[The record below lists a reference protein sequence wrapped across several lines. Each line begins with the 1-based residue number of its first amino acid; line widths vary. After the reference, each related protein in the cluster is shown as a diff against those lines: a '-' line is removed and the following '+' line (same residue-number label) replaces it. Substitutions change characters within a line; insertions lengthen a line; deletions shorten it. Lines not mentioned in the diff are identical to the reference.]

1 LNETI
6 QLRKLRFLSVLVA
19 ATGGLL
25 GAPVDYFGTSTAYGQ
40 LMAPPS
46 IVNPEPTQ
54 LPPNT
59 SVPAPSNSVG
69 GPASNSNAPG
79 PAQPVNPLRDQAVA
93 LAAQAKLFLNRGDIA
108 NAQQFIDRANA
119 LRVPDSAYTAGQLR
133 PWQVAMEIE
142 RAQRSRSQG
151 VAATGAP
158 KDSSVETAATSQPV
172 STKLAGRPG
181 AAQGNISQGASN
193 PGNASMG
200 SISSGV
206 FQPAIDST
214 QVAQAGATSPSDAPQ
229 AGSVGGELYR
239 KGMDELLKGN
249 RQSAIAAFA
258 DAWKYESELDM
269 QTRAQL
275 KDKLMLLQG
284 NVAQVGKSAP
294 GNGSAPAM
302 QEVSQEQ
309 AMARQKMWREVTT
322 EIAEAEKMVNSD
334 PTGALDRLQALRQR
348 TSQSNVDGAIRKSHL
363 AMVDR
368 VINNIQAYVDQN
380 KPAIDQQ
387 ERNRRIED
395 TMALEA
401 ASRAKVDGEIQSMV
415 DQYNDLMDT
424 GNYTEAEIIA
434 KKVGQLDPKSQI
446 ATVMHRNAT
455 LARRIHEQNSIAD
468 QKATKGADAYT
479 AVDESSIPFDDRN
492 PLIFGD
498 AREWDIKTRSRRLLG
513 DVSMRMTP
521 PEKMIRE
528 KLIEPIDVS
537 FDARPLSQAMETISQ
552 MTGIPIYIDQI
563 GLSAEG
569 ITSGQA
575 VTLQLGGTPVSL
587 KSALNL
593 MLDQYGLTYVIKDEV
608 LKITSKQ
615 TMNRE
620 QIPRVY
626 NVKDLV
632 IPIPNFVSNYNSGLA
647 GALQSAYQAHSS
659 TLLVRTND
667 SRATQLQDQRL
678 ASNSNVSLNPD
689 LSTLGQFNGGMPGMG
704 GNPLNGGFG
713 NMGGGRGPVSG
724 GNSPFVNGNPNGVG
738 GAASMA
744 DPSELIALIRAV
756 VPGNWDSE
764 EDRIEYSS
772 SNMSLIVSAPLETQE
787 KLAELLK
794 QLRTLQN
801 LQVTIEVRFI
811 TLGDNFFEKMGID
824 FDFNIRDSAINGAG
838 LPRAEEGSSS
848 IGLTAATT
856 SNPLPT
862 TNLDV
867 QFRQSSFGVTPPFGG
882 DVSTGATLGFAI
894 LSDLELFFF
903 LQAAQGDSRTN
914 VMQAPKVTMFDGQ
927 LASITDQAQRPF
939 VIGLT
944 PVVGDFAVAQQPIIV
959 ILNDGTSLNVQSVVS
974 QDKRFVRM
982 TLSPSF
988 TRIEDADRT
997 FTFTGTTSSRT
1008 GTSVIGP
1015 DGKPTTN
1022 RNNEETVV
1030 SGSTVQLPTLGVTNV
1045 STTVNVPD
1053 GGTILL
1059 GGIKRLREGRT
1070 ERGVPMLSK
1079 IPYINRLFK
1088 NVAIGRETNTLMMTV
1103 TPRIIIPE
1111 EEEEKYLGSALP

>member
-1 LNETI
+1 
-6 QLRKLRFLSVLVA
+6 
-19 ATGGLL
+19 
-25 GAPVDYFGTSTAYGQ
+25 
-40 LMAPPS
+40 MAPPP
-46 IVNPEPTQ
+46 IANPIAQTEPTAISGL
-54 LPPNT
+54 LPPANT
-59 SVPAPSNSVG
+59 ITEPSSSSK
-69 GPASNSNAPG
+69 AI
-79 PAQPVNPLRDQAVA
+79 QPVNPLRDQSVA
-93 LAAQAKLFLNRGDIA
+93 LSAQAKLFLDRGDIA
-108 NAQQFIDRANA
+108 NAKQFIERANA
-119 LRVPDSAYTAGQLR
+119 LRVPDTDYTTGQLR

-142 RAQRSRSQG
+142 RAQRSRSSG
-151 VAATGAP
+151 LAATGAP
-158 KDSSVETAATSQPV
+158 SDNAVTTAASMQTVGPPALGRPV
-172 STKLAGRPG
+172 S
-181 AAQGNISQGASN
+181 AQGSISQGNAAK
-193 PGNASMG
+193 GN
-200 SISSGV
+200 ISSGV
-206 FQPAIDST
+206 FQPGSDST
-214 QVAQAGATSPSDAPQ
+214 QVAQAGATSPSDAPRL
-229 AGSVGGELYR
+229 GGVGDELYK
-239 KGMDELLKGN
+239 KGMDELVKGN
-249 RQSAIAAFA
+249 RQSAIKAFT
-258 DAWKYESELDM
+258 DAWKYESELDV

-284 NVAQVGKSAP
+284 NVAQAGKAQAAP
-294 GNGSAPAM
+294 GSAPAM
-302 QEVSQEQ
+302 QEVNQEQ
-309 AMARQKMWREVTT
+309 AMARQRMWREVTT
-322 EIAEAEKMVNSD
+322 EIAEAEKMVNTD
-334 PTGALDRLQALRQR
+334 PSGALDRLQTLRQR
-348 TSQSNVDGAIRKSHL
+348 TSQSSVDGAVRKSHL

-368 VINNIQAYVDQN
+368 VITNIQAYIDQN

-387 ERNRRIED
+387 ERNRRTED

-401 ASRAKVDGEIQSMV
+401 ATRAKIDGEIQSMV
-415 DQYNDLMDT
+415 DQYNDLMET
-424 GNYTEAEIIA
+424 ANYTEAEIIA
-434 KKVGQLDPKSQI
+434 KKVIQLDPKSQI
-446 ATVMHRNAT
+446 ATVMHSNAK
-455 LARRIHEQNSIAD
+455 LARRIHEQNAIAD
-468 QKATKGADAYT
+468 SKVTKAADAYSS
-479 AVDESSIPFDDRN
+479 VDESSIPFDDRQS
-492 PLIFGD
+492 LVFGD
-498 AREWDIKTRSRRLLG
+498 ARVWTENTRLRRNLG
-513 DVSMRMTP
+513 DISMRMTP
-521 PEKMIRE
+521 AEKMIRE
-528 KLIEPIDVS
+528 KLVEPVDVS
-537 FDARPLSQAMETISQ
+537 FDERPLEQAMNTISQ
-552 MTGIPIYIDQI
+552 MTGIPIVLDPL

-569 ITSGQA
+569 ITSGQT

-593 MLDQYGLTYVIKDEV
+593 ILEQYGLTFVIKDEV
-608 LKITSKQ
+608 LKVTSKQ
-615 TMNRE
+615 TMSRE
-620 QIPRVY
+620 QVKKVY

-647 GALQSAYQAHSS
+647 GALQAAYQAHSS

-667 SRATQLQDQRL
+667 SNAAQLADQRL
-678 ASNSNVSLNPD
+678 ANTSNVSLNPD
-689 LSTLGQFNGGMPGMG
+689 LTTLGQFNNAGIPGMG
-704 GNPLNGGFG
+704 GNAMGGGGFG
-713 NMGGGRGPVSG
+713 NLGGGRGPVSG
-724 GNSPFVNGNPNGVG
+724 SNSPFINGNPNGLG
-738 GAASMA
+738 GANSIA
-744 DPSELIALIRAV
+744 DPTELINLITQTIDGA
-756 VPGNWDSE
+756 WDTQ
-764 EDRIEYSS
+764 EDKIQFFA
-772 SNMSLIVSAPLETQE
+772 SNLSLIVSAPLETQE
-787 KLAELLK
+787 QITELLK

-824 FDFNIRDSAINGAG
+824 FDFNIRDKAINGAG
-838 LPRAEEGSSS
+838 LPRPEEGSAS
-848 IGLTAATT
+848 IGLTAATGT
-856 SNPLPT
+856 TPIPT

-867 QFRQSSFGVTPPFGG
+867 QFRQNSFGVTPPFGG
-882 DVSTGATLGFAI
+882 DASTGAQLGFAI

-939 VIGLT
+939 VVGLT

-974 QDKRFVRM
+974 QDKRYVRM

-1008 GTSVIGP
+1008 GSAVIGP
-1015 DGKPTTN
+1015 DGRPTT

>member
-1 LNETI
+1 MNETI
-6 QLRKLRFLSVLVA
+6 RLRKLRFLSAMA
-19 ATGGLL
+19 AAAGGLFGASVFTPGAPL
-25 GAPVDYFGTSTAYGQ
+25 GATATYAQ

-46 IVNPEPTQ
+46 GTSPS
-54 LPPNT
+54 PNTT
-59 SVPAPSNSVG
+59 SVPTQSGLVAPPMNAST
-69 GPASNSNAPG
+69 PATPTLTATAAVTP
-79 PAQPVNPLRDQAVA
+79 PANPLRDQAVA
-93 LAAQAKLFLNRGDIA
+93 LSAQAKLFLSRGDLA
-108 NAQQFIDRANA
+108 NAQQFVERANA
-119 LRVPDSAYTAGQLR
+119 LRVPDSAYTTGQLR

-142 RAQRSRSQG
+142 RAQRSRSSG
-151 VAATGAP
+151 LVSTGAP
-158 KDSSVETAATSQPV
+158 AAGVTTAAATQ
-172 STKLAGRPG
+172 TM
-181 AAQGNISQGASN
+181 AQGNIN
-193 PGNASMG
+193 
-200 SISSGV
+200 SGV
-206 FQPAIDST
+206 FQPANDAT
-214 QVAQAGATSPSDAPQ
+214 QITQAGATSPSDTPQ
-229 AGSVGGELYR
+229 AGSTGEQLYR
-239 KGMDELLKGN
+239 KGMDELVKGN
-249 RQSAIAAFA
+249 RQTAIDTFT
-258 DAWKYESELDM
+258 DAWKYEAEMDSM
-269 QTRAQL
+269 TRAQL

-284 NVAQVGKSAP
+284 NVAQTGK
-294 GNGSAPAM
+294 PAAGASNAGQM
-302 QEVSQEQ
+302 QEVNQEQ

-322 EIAEAEKMVNSD
+322 EIAEAEKMVSND
-334 PTGALDRLQALRQR
+334 PSGALDRLQALRQR
-348 TSQSNVDGAIRKSHL
+348 TSQSNADGSIRKSHL
-363 AMVDR
+363 AMIDR
-368 VINNIQAYVDQN
+368 VITNIQAYVDQN
-380 KPAIDQQ
+380 RPAIDQQ

-401 ASRAKVDGEIQSMV
+401 ATRARIDGEIQSMV
-415 DQYNDLMDT
+415 DQYNDLMET
-424 GNYTEAEIIA
+424 ANYTEAEIIA

-446 ATVMHRNAT
+446 ATVMHSNAR
-455 LARRIHEQNSIAD
+455 LARRIHEQNTIAD
-468 QKATKGADAYT
+468 MKSTKGADAFT
-479 AVDESSIPFDDRN
+479 SVDQSSIPIDDRI
-492 PLIFGD
+492 PMSFGD
-498 AREWDIKTRSRRLLG
+498 AHDWDTLTRSRRKLG

-521 PEKMIRE
+521 AEKMIRE
-528 KLIEPIDVS
+528 KMIEPIDVT
-537 FDARPLSQAMETISQ
+537 FDNRPLSQAMETINQ
-552 MTGIPIYIDQI
+552 MTGIPIFIDPI
-563 GLSAEG
+563 GISAEG
-569 ITSGQA
+569 ITSGQP
-575 VTLQLGGTPVSL
+575 VTLQLGGTPISL

-593 MLDQYGLTYVIKDEV
+593 MLDPYGLTYTIKNEV
-608 LKITSKQ
+608 LNITSKQ

-620 QIPRVY
+620 QIQRVY
-626 NVKDLV
+626 SVKDLV

-667 SRATQLQDQRL
+667 VSGSQLRDQQLAT
-678 ASNSNVSLNPD
+678 NSNVSLNPD
-689 LSTLGQFNGGMPGMG
+689 LSTLGQFNGGVPGMG
-704 GNPLNGGFG
+704 NNPMGGGGFG
-713 NMGGGRGPVSG
+713 NMMGGGRGPVSG
-724 GNSPFVNGNPNGVG
+724 SGTPFINGNPNGMG
-738 GAASMA
+738 GAQSLA
-744 DPSELIALIRAV
+744 DPTELINLIRST

-764 EDRIEYSS
+764 EDKIEYFT
-772 SNMSLIVSAPLETQE
+772 SNISLIISAPLETQE
-787 KLAELLK
+787 QVADLLK
-794 QLRTLQN
+794 QLRLLQN

-811 TLGDNFFEKMGID
+811 TLADNFFEKMGID
-824 FDFNIRDSAINGAG
+824 FDFNIRDKKLNGAG
-838 LPRAEEGSSS
+838 LPRADEGSAS
-848 IGLTAATT
+848 IGLSAATGT
-856 SNPLPT
+856 VPVPT

-867 QFRQSSFGVTPPFGG
+867 QFRQASFGVTPQFGG
-882 DVSTGATLGFAI
+882 GTVTDGAQLGFAI

-903 LQAAQGDSRTN
+903 LQAAQGDTRTN

-944 PVVGDFAVAQQPIIV
+944 PVVGDFAVAQQPIVV

-1088 NVAIGRETNTLMMTV
+1088 NVAIGRDTNTLMMTV

-1111 EEEEKYLGSALP
+1111 EEEEKYLGSSLP